1 VPRQVHAQRLNTPR
15 TQRADHPLAK
25 RILSVIRDKPE
36 KDEALELGRR
46 HQVRR
51 LIVNLDRQ
59 S

>member
-1 VPRQVHAQRLNTPR
+1 VHAQRLNTPR